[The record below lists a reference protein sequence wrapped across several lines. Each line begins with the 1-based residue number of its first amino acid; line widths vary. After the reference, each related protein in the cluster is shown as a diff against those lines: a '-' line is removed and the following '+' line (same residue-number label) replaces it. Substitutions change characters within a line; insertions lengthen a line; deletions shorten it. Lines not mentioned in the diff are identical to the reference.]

1 MGTFDKQ
8 KQTNLKKFELAKERN
23 LADKDAIPLC
33 DFINSLDNFYT
44 TSSCAGRIVI
54 MKSEGKKEPQC
65 FIEKWHRE
73 VLFDEVKET
82 LSKSNSDPLV
92 WLKQEGAIF
101 HIICRTLADAEK
113 LVVLARN
120 LGWKRTGIQVVKK
133 ERVIVEIISTEHMDV
148 PLIDKGKKL
157 VENFD
162 DYLKF
167 LVNLTNKKHRKAR
180 AELENLKKEIMGN
193 WLL

>member
-1 MGTFDKQ
+1 
-8 KQTNLKKFELAKERN
+8 
-23 LADKDAIPLC
+23 
-33 DFINSLDNFYT
+33 
-44 TSSCAGRIVI
+44 

-82 LSKSNSDPLV
+82 LSKSDSDSLI

-133 ERVIVEIISTEHMDV
+133 ERVIVEIISTEHIDV

-180 AELENLKKEIMGN
+180 KQLAMLEKQIRIDLK
-193 WLL
+193 

>member
-1 MGTFDKQ
+1 MSKFLWNFERKNNMTIFNQQ
-8 KQTNLKKFELAKERN
+8 KTETLKKFELAKERN
-23 LADKDAIPLC
+23 LADKDVIPLC
-33 DFINSLDNFYT
+33 NFINSLENFYT

-54 MKSEGKKEPQC
+54 IKSEGKKEPQC

-82 LSKSNSDPLV
+82 L
-92 WLKQEGAIF
+92 
-101 HIICRTLADAEK
+101 
-113 LVVLARN
+113 
-120 LGWKRTGIQVVKK
+120 
-133 ERVIVEIISTEHMDV
+133 V

-180 AELENLKKEIMGN
+180 KQLAMLEKQIRIDLK
-193 WLL
+193 